1 MDDTQSSKAYD
12 VIIPMKNG
20 LKFIQQALDS
30 VMGQTLKPSRVIV
43 VNDHS
48 VDGSVEFILKN
59 FPHVELLHSSHQG
72 QAHALNLG
80 LNSAN
85 NKFISFLDADDLW
98 CPKKQ
103 ETQIELLEL
112 FPNMQYVSS
121 GVRNFFDGDKKERRY
136 QDFFD
141 SRALGACTF
150 RREVFANWGL
160 FDTQDYSKVAIIE
173 FFSRIRELPKVP
185 SNSIE
190 MFRRIHHENSWIT
203 ERAELTRNLFR
214 FLRENR

>member
-20 LKFIQQALDS
+20 VKFIKQALDS

-48 VDGSVEFILKN
+48 VDGSVEFLLKN
-59 FPHVELLHSSHQG
+59 FPRVTLLHSSHQG

-103 ETQIELLEL
+103 ETQIELLES

-121 GVRNFFDGDKKERRY
+121 GVRNFFDGDKNEQRY

-160 FDTQDYSKVAIIE
+160 FNTQDYSKVAIIE
-173 FFSRIRELPKVP
+173 FFSRIRELPKVS